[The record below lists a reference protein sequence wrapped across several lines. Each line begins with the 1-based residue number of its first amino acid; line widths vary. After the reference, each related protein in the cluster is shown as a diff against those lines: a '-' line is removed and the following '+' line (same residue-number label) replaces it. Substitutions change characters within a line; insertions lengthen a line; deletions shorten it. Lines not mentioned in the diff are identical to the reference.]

1 MPEAEVV
8 HLRVPAVECIESG
21 SRHSGKHGDVHDECG
36 EANEREEG
44 RLHPFKVRLNGCRE
58 TDCK

>member
-1 MPEAEVV
+1 M